1 MFFSEPKLVIDSI
14 RPAEIVQR
22 NGQVESSV
30 LRLNVR
36 NGITGPV
43 AFAQAE
49 SCFHLRIDSPGLHQL
64 CDLVFTTSVERVKPS
79 EG

>member
-49 SCFHLRIDSPGLHQL
+49 SGFHLRIDSPGLHPL
-64 CDLVFTTSVERVKPS
+64 CGLVFTTSVERVKPS